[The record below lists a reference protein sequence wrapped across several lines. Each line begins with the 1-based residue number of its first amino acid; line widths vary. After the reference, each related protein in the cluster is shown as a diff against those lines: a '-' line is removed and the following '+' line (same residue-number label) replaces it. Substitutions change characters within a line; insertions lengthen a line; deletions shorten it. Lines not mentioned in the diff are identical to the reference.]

1 MNDRSTLITAP
12 LARWSSRI
20 ALFAA
25 SLVLVGIA
33 LHRLTSFPTHVA
45 MNLFGVALGFAAL
58 AVLVAIVALAQIWRR
73 GLGGAGSAA
82 VGILLPLVLFGGPL
96 IYLSAYLHLPR
107 LNDVST
113 DLNSPPR
120 FATLAR
126 QRGGDANPAAY
137 PGARFAQLQQSAYP
151 DLRTLVLDRSVDE
164 TFELVEEAVRRL
176 RWKVAATE
184 APAIRPAR
192 AGLLEAT
199 DQTLLVGFPDDVVIR
214 VEGSA
219 TRSRVDVRSA
229 SRYGQFDVGQNAT
242 RVRRFLVEL
251 QTRAD
256 ATAPGTPVRRRGLRT
271 TRTGAMAKKLKEA
284 DQKKVEGRSARDRVR
299 SGAQRGQGQKE
310 TPR

>member
-1 MNDRSTLITAP
+1 MHDRSTLIVAP

-20 ALFAA
+20 AIFSA
-25 SLVLVGIA
+25 SLVVVGIA
-33 LHRLTSFPTHVA
+33 LHRLTSFPTQVA
-45 MNLFGVALGFAAL
+45 MNLFAVALGFAVL
-58 AVLVAIVALAQIWRR
+58 AVAVGIVALAQIWRR
-73 GLGGAGSAA
+73 GFGGAGSAA
-82 VGILLPLVLFGGPL
+82 IGILLPVAIFAGPA

-107 LNDVST
+107 LNDITT
-113 DLNSPPR
+113 DVNSPPR
-120 FATLAR
+120 FATLAK
-126 QRGGDANPAAY
+126 QRGGEANPVAY
-137 PGARFAQLQQSAYP
+137 PGGRFAQLQQTAYP

-176 RWKVAATE
+176 RWKVAATD
-184 APAIRPAR
+184 PPTVRPAK

-199 DQTLLVGFPDDVVIR
+199 DQTLIVGFHDDIVVR

-229 SRYGQFDVGQNAT
+229 SRYGNYDVGQNAT

-251 QTRAD
+251 QTRAE

-271 TRTGAMAKKLKEA
+271 TRTGAMASKLKDVGQQKGEA
-284 DQKKVEGRSARDRVR
+284 RSARDRVR
-299 SGAQRGQGQKE
+299 SNAQRERGQRE